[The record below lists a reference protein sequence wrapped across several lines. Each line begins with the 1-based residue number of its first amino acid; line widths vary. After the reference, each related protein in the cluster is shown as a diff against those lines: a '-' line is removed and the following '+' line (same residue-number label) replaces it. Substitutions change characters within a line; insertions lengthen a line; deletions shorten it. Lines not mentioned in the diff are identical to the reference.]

1 MAVKF
6 EVLEREKI
14 MMEAAN
20 SESVGGFGICNGR
33 TNS

>member
-20 SESVGGFGICNGR
+20 SESVGGFFFFFWNM
-33 TNS
+33 